1 MEKAL
6 IILVIFVGTTILISV
21 LWKVMSYDD
30 DHYEYKELMVRTYMH
45 NNQYQSI
52 DHLLADGWRVKL
64 QSQPVVEFEG
74 EIYIE
79 YILYKK
85 VKKGE
90 NHDTI

>member
-6 IILVIFVGTTILISV
+6 IVLAIFIGASILITV
-21 LWKVMSYDD
+21 LWKFMMHDD
-30 DHYEYKELMVRTYMH
+30 DNYEYKELMVRTYMH
-45 NNQYQSI
+45 NNHYQSI

-64 QSQPVVEFEG
+64 QSQPVVEFDG

-79 YILYKK
+79 YILYKR

-90 NHDTI
+90 NDDSK